1 MNTTTKA
8 LLLVLQILCAL
19 TVISFF
25 IYQGLLITPP
35 SGDLGTTLLVD
46 EYLRGLLPIVIHSLV
61 LAIFSVFF
69 FVVFGKA
76 TYPEISF
83 IMLSCAGY
91 LVWDLRLLI
100 PSLPLSSFGQQ
111 LFLSRVSVIFWFLS
125 SAFIFCSGL
134 FHNGIPYL
142 KQQLFMI
149 ISVCAALLLV
159 VITPFFV
166 TGSDPTSASSIPQG
180 ILLFIR
186 LLQISA
192 VLNYITASIR
202 NNQSEFLMISLGILL
217 YIVGNELFAYQ
228 IPLFA
233 FIGAMVALI
242 LSGVILIRTFY
253 LLHLW
258 S

>member
-1 MNTTTKA
+1 MNTTVKA
-8 LLLVLQILCAL
+8 LLLILQILCTMVVL
-19 TVISFF
+19 SFF
-25 IYQGLLITPP
+25 LYQGLLVTP
-35 SGDLGTTLLVD
+35 STAELGATLLAD
-46 EYLRGLLPIVIHSLV
+46 ENLRALLPIVIHSLGLV
-61 LAIFSVFF
+61 IFSVFF
-69 FVVFGKA
+69 FIVFGKA

-83 IMLSCAGY
+83 IMLACTSY

-100 PSLPLSSFGQQ
+100 PSLPFRLLEHQ
-111 LFLSRVSVIFWFLS
+111 LFLTKVSVAFWFLS

-149 ISVCAALLLV
+149 ISTCTAILLV
-159 VITPFFV
+159 MITPF
-166 TGSDPTSASSIPQG
+166 PLAESALALPIPRG

-192 VLNYITASIR
+192 ILNYITAAVR
-202 NNQSEFLMISLGILL
+202 NNQQEFLMISLGILL

-228 IPLFA
+228 ISLLMI
-233 FIGAMVALI
+233 IGAMVALV
-242 LSGVILIRTFY
+242 LSGIILIRKFY